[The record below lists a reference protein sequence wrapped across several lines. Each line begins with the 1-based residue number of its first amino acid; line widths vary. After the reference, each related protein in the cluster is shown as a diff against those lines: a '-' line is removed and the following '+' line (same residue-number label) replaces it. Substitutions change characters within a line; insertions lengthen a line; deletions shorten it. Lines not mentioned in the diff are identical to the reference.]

1 MKNGITA
8 ACAIALLL
16 GTAAAQAQSAA
27 GATDPRPAP
36 AIGNGGNAPGADANA
51 SSAASPN
58 ERAPAVKLSSSDQ
71 EFFAKAAAS
80 GLGEVNAGQM
90 AQAQGS
96 TDQVKTFGR
105 QMMRD
110 HGKANAELKQLAAS
124 KGVTLPDAPDA
135 DHQKELDQLKQKQ
148 GGEFDQE
155 YAKGQVKDHKEAVS
169 LFEKAAKSKDADIKA
184 FAQKTLPVL
193 KEHLT
198 MAKSLDDQLQKRK

>member
-124 KGVTLPDAPDA
+124 KGVTL
-135 DHQKELDQLKQKQ
+135 
-148 GGEFDQE
+148 
-155 YAKGQVKDHKEAVS
+155 
-169 LFEKAAKSKDADIKA
+169 
-184 FAQKTLPVL
+184 
-193 KEHLT
+193 
-198 MAKSLDDQLQKRK
+198 